1 MYDRRKGAKVR
12 VVEHWSLEQRA
23 QLPGG
28 EIAFDVFGSGPPV
41 ILVHGTPSWS
51 YIWRRVVPVLGDRFA
66 VYVFDLLGYGDSK
79 ASEGQDISIAAHA
92 RVLTELV
99 DRWGLETP
107 AVAGHDIGGATV
119 LRAHLLEGVPFS
131 RMALID
137 AVALRPWVT
146 EASQHVQEYLDAYR
160 TMPNHIFE
168 EVVAAHLRTT
178 VSSPMDEEAFE
189 AYLTQWRGLKGQEAY
204 LRKVE
209 RFHEEHTAEFEPL
222 LGSIR
227 IPVRIIW
234 GEEDAWLSPAF
245 ARELHELIPASELR
259 LISGAGHF
267 SMEDRPD
274 TVARELT
281 DFFG

>member
-1 MYDRRKGAKVR
+1 M
-12 VVEHWSLEQRA
+12 EHWSLKRRA

-28 EIAFDVFGSGPPV
+28 EIAFDVFGSGPPM

-51 YIWRRVVPVLGDRFA
+51 YIWRKVVPVLSDRFT
-66 VYVFDLLGYGDSK
+66 VYVFDLLGYGDSE
-79 ASEGQDISIAAHA
+79 ASEGQDVSIAVHA
-92 RVLTELV
+92 RVLTQLV
-99 DRWGLETP
+99 DRWGLEVP

-119 LRAHLLEGVPFS
+119 LRAHLLERVPFS

-146 EASQHVQEYLDAYR
+146 EASQHVQEYLGAYR

-168 EVVAAHLRTT
+168 EVVTAHLRTT
-178 VSSPMDEEAFE
+178 VSSPMDEETFN
-189 AYLTQWRGLKGQEAY
+189 AYIAQWRGPEGQEAY

-209 RFHEEHTAEFEPL
+209 HFDEQHTKEFESL

-227 IPVRIIW
+227 VPVRIIW
-234 GEEDAWLSPAF
+234 GEEDAWLAPAF
-245 ARELHELIPASELR
+245 ARELQELMPGSELH
-259 LISGAGHF
+259 LILRAGHF
-267 SMEDRPD
+267 SMEDQPGA
-274 TVARELT
+274 VAGELA